1 LHLKNIDFEQRTIDM
16 IGHEQGTEEFS
27 NKTTP
32 FALIPVFID
41 KELVINESL
50 AIIEY
55 LEEKYP
61 DKLTLLPGSIEDR
74 AKIRALS
81 LQIIANTQPLQNL
94 RVLEHLSDDAEIR
107 QKWAKYWVEL
117 SFTKLEKVLKETAR
131 KYAYGDK
138 LSLLDICIPPQV
150 YNAKR
155 FGVDLSNF
163 PTIGRIDKVLAEISE
178 FKKADCFHQQDTPDA
193 DKRA

>member
-178 FKKADCFHQQDTPDA
+178 FKKSGLLPSTRHTRC
-193 DKRA
+193 